1 MIKFFSVTG
10 KRIVLFMFFT
20 FGFSQWAG
28 YDVHQEE
35 YSSTDLR
42 IFIEGKTFGLS
53 ANPALIISPKNRAY
67 VGIGLSK
74 NTLFRPNTYQ
84 KQLSGWVPNFSADI
98 FITNNLYFIGRISQ
112 FYSEEDIV
120 HSHNF
125 GFALKSG
132 DDVSYPW
139 QTSVVF
145 CNLSGPQD
153 FALRSVSLTM
163 AILIQA
169 ADHQIQIG
177 IGKEMYSAKIFLE
190 DANFPTAMKGEI
202 NYILLGMNF
211 ERDSIGIFPQI
222 RFHPR
227 LIGTS
232 VRMTWGIG

>member
-1 MIKFFSVTG
+1 MIKNLSVTG
-10 KRIVLFMFFT
+10 KWIFSLMFFT

-42 IFIEGKTFGLS
+42 IFIEGKTFELS
-53 ANPALIISPKNRAY
+53 ANPSIIISPENRVY
-67 VGIGLSK
+67 VGIGLSN
-74 NTLFRPNTYQ
+74 NTLLRPNMYQ

-98 FITNNLYFIGRISQ
+98 FITNNLYFVGRISQ

-169 ADHQIQIG
+169 AGHQIQIG
-177 IGKEMYSAKIFLE
+177 LGKEMYSAKFFLE
-190 DANFPTAMKGEI
+190 DANFPTAMKGGI

-211 ERDSIGIFPQI
+211 KRDSIRIVPQI
-222 RFHPR
+222 RFHPM

-232 VRMTWGIG
+232 IRVTWGIG

>member
-1 MIKFFSVTG
+1 MIKNFSVTG

-53 ANPALIISPKNRAY
+53 ANPALTISPENRAY
-67 VGIGLSK
+67 VGIGLSN

-132 DDVSYPW
+132 EDVSYPW

-145 CNLSGPQD
+145 CNNCNGTGRYMRIVQLGPG
-153 FALRSVSLTM
+153 M
-163 AILIQA
+163 IQQMLQNC
-169 ADHQIQIG
+169 DKCG
-177 IGKEMYSAKIFLE
+177 GRGKTIK
-190 DANFPTAMKGEI
+190 
-202 NYILLGMNF
+202 NF